1 MESDLT
7 RVHCSAVLLGFL
19 TSSNEEL
26 LSDDDDASAPETQS
40 DGNFVWRMAVGVLK
54 ISLFN
59 LRTAVAGR
67 VTLPRPTVIAKE
79 IALLSRVFS
88 VAATEILLLAC
99 SFPGT
104 DSALA
109 VVRFSL
115 HN

>member
-1 MESDLT
+1 MT
-7 RVHCSAVLLGFL
+7 RVHCSAAPLGFF

-40 DGNFVWRMAVGVLK
+40 DGNVVWRMAVGVLK

-59 LRTAVAGR
+59 YRTAVAGR

-88 VAATEILLLAC
+88 VTATGIPLLAC
-99 SFPGT
+99 KICGIG
-104 DSALA
+104 SALA
-109 VVRFSL
+109 EDGCGN
-115 HN
+115 HY